1 MRYTLTAMAGRSKR
15 DGAEI
20 GSGRPPNTVH
30 ADLQAQYGPAWAE
43 LAEVR
48 IQHAKDGCDHCI
60 DRIEDRLFGPIKVRV
75 EGEGDLLGLNRL
87 AELYAGLLA
96 ASQGDGAGIIDVEA
110 TEVPAQEAKALTD
123 GRNPGG

>member
-1 MRYTLTAMAGRSKR
+1 MAGRSRK

-20 GSGRPPNTVH
+20 GSGRPPNPVH
-30 ADLQAQYGPAWAE
+30 EGLQAQYGPAWAE
-43 LAEVR
+43 LAQVR

-96 ASQGDGAGIIDVEA
+96 ASQADSPGIIDGEA
-110 TEVPAQEAKALTD
+110 TELPVQEAGLTD
-123 GRNPGG
+123 GRNPGR

>member
-1 MRYTLTAMAGRSKR
+1 MGRSKK
-15 DGAEI
+15 DGAKV
-20 GSGRPPNTVH
+20 GSGRPPNPVH
-30 ADLQAQYGPAWAE
+30 EGLQDQYGPHWAE
-43 LAEVR
+43 IAEKR

-87 AELYAGLLA
+87 AELYAALLA
-96 ASQGDGAGIIDVEA
+96 ASQGNGAGIIDVEA
-110 TEVPAQEAKALTD
+110 TEVPAQEAKELTD